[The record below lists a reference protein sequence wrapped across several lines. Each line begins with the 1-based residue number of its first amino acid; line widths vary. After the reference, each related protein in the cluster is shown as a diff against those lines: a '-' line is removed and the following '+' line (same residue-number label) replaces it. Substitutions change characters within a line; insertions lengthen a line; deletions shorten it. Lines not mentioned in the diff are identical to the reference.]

1 MASARQEITINAT
14 PMKIW
19 SMLGDVTKW
28 PNWHPKVSNGRMV
41 QGDEFY
47 PGSTFQY
54 TLDGKTQLGTVTL
67 IDRPKALAWRA
78 GNSRYA
84 IRLEAAGAEAT
95 RVVGEV
101 EVGGGLLASLRK
113 GKAEQ
118 EAADTCNEWLNA
130 LKQGVE
136 KA

>member
-28 PNWHPKVSNGRMV
+28 ASWHPKLSNGLML

-47 PGSTFQY
+47 PGSTFQFL
-54 TLDGKTQLGTVTL
+54 LDGKPQTGTITL

-78 GNSRYA
+78 GNSRQS
-84 IRLEAAGAEAT
+84 IKLEAAGADKT
-95 RVVGEV
+95 RVIGEA
-101 EVGGGLLASLRK
+101 EVSGGLLASLRK
-113 GKAEQ
+113 GKAEA
-118 EAADTCNEWLNA
+118 EAAAACSEWINA
-130 LKQGVE
+130 LKQAVE